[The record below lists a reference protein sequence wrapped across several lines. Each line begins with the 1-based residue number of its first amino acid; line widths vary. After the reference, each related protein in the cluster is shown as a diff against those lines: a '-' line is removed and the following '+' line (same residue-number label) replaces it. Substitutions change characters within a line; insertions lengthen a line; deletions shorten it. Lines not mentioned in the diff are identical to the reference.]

1 MLGDDPAPTTS
12 SPGPGKC
19 SPPSPTSSTFA
30 TKPWPPP
37 VSVDWKYSPSFVV
50 HVALASA
57 VISRRGGG
65 GGELFPPG
73 AGGVKGVGAQ
83 AERGE
88 NARSPVSHPP
98 PTVAARGG
106 RVPRGQRGLP
116 PP

>member
-57 VISRRGGG
+57 VISRRGWAAGEVSPTRAGSGKWGG
-65 GGELFPPG
+65 AVPDEGE
-73 AGGVKGVGAQ
+73 
-83 AERGE
+83 ERLDPLATHRTSE
-88 NARSPVSHPP
+88 AR
-98 PTVAARGG
+98 
-106 RVPRGQRGLP
+106 PRDS
-116 PP
+116 

>member
-57 VISRRGGG
+57 VISRRGGAVG
-65 GGELFPPG
+65 GLVSSGW
-73 AGGVKGVGAQ
+73 GVGKWWWGYS
-83 AERGE
+83 RG
-88 NARSPVSHPP
+88 AAYSAPSFATRAPH
-98 PTVAARGG
+98 VASRGS
-106 RVPRGQRGLP
+106 RAAC
-116 PP
+116 